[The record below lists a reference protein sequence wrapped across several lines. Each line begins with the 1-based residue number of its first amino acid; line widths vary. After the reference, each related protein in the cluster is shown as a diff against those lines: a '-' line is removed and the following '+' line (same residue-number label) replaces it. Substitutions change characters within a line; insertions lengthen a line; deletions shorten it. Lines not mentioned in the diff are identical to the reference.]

1 MELVEKLLEQN
12 KFENQLKTVFGK
24 NKTVRFELHTPWRS
38 NPIIYFNDNLVDKSY
53 TRLYI
58 EIKDGKMIYR
68 PIVSNNKNY
77 DSFKKLS
84 PPQNKYPVISLH
96 IKF

>member
-1 MELVEKLLEQN
+1 MKW
-12 KFENQLKTVFGK
+12 K
-24 NKTVRFELHTPWRS
+24 
-38 NPIIYFNDNLVDKSY
+38 KS
-53 TRLYI
+53 L
-58 EIKDGKMIYR
+58 KDGKMIYR